1 MNKNKKKEYIDL
13 ANQLIRKII
22 TDENIEKME
31 NCIKRKY
38 ECYLYKPH
46 VLKGKRE
53 MNKMFV
59 DTIKSCDADKYFELL
74 NEYPY
79 SIICC
84 GVLEGGE
91 ENFFQRALDG
101 NIPMRT
107 YLHGEKE
114 IINIVHKLYEN
125 NKNDDIVGCIGAHGN
140 LVTDTYAKKTWGFKT
155 RFILNLLSW
164 KCLYI
169 GYFGLLHK
177 MVLVGCREMGATFL
191 YFTEEDIFVCID
203 ALRCVIF
210 SKTEEQALSYIKEI
224 KCEHEV
230 RSLVE

>member
-1 MNKNKKKEYIDL
+1 
-13 ANQLIRKII
+13 
-22 TDENIEKME
+22 
-31 NCIKRKY
+31 
-38 ECYLYKPH
+38 
-46 VLKGKRE
+46 

-101 NIPMRT
+101 NIPMEAFFR
-107 YLHGEKE
+107 GERD
-114 IINIVHKLYEN
+114 ILRLIHKLYEN
-125 NKNDDIVGCIGAHGN
+125 NKTRDIVGYIGTHGI
-140 LVTDTYAKKTWGFKT
+140 LLTGTYVKKTWGLKT
-155 RFILNLLSW
+155 RCILNLLSW
-164 KCLYI
+164 KCLRI
-169 GYFGLLHK
+169 ESFELLKK
-177 MVLVGCREMGATFL
+177 MVLVGCREMGSTFL

-203 ALRCVIF
+203 ALRCIIF
-210 SKTEEQALSYIKEI
+210 SETEEQAMNYIRDV